1 LKIVIAGA
9 GEVGYHLI
17 ENLCKENLDIFVI
30 DTNAAVLNKLKSQY
44 NINTDHGN
52 IIDSKYIKKSHLKNT
67 DLFLAITNSDET
79 NMIACK
85 SAKEAGA
92 KKTIAR
98 IRQVNLDSTK
108 NHFSLESLGI
118 DWVINPV
125 ALVADELFKLVLTP
139 NIVDN
144 HEFSNGTVNITG
156 YKMTDHSTMVG
167 HSIKDIEKKAYKLFF
182 NIGIVQR
189 KDMTIIPKKDEV
201 IQLGDVVYFIY
212 QKSDYPNLRR
222 TIGYPTSHSKSKHV
236 FINGGGNMG
245 LQLANRLEKAHQ
257 EVKVIEK
264 RLARSYDIAEKLQKS
279 LVLNFDGTDLKQLSA
294 EGIDNADYFISV
306 TDNEQVNIT
315 SCLIAN
321 EQGVQRTI
329 SLIKQPELI
338 PIIDQN
344 TPITLGIS
352 PRILTARYL
361 LRYIQDTHIFSYFS
375 IINSQIEILE
385 MHLEESSTCLNIPI
399 KNLEIPENIIIS
411 VINRNEEFIIPDGN
425 SELSVGDIILVIA
438 HRLDRPKAIHFFH
451 PDSK

>member
-1 LKIVIAGA
+1 MKIVIAGA

-17 ENLCKENLDIFVI
+17 ENLCKENLDIYVI
-30 DTNAAVLNKLKSQY
+30 DTNAAILNKLKSQY
-44 NINTDHGN
+44 SINTDHCN
-52 IIDSKYIKKSHLKNT
+52 IIDSKYIKKSHLKDT

-92 KKTIAR
+92 NKTIAR
-98 IRQVNLDSTK
+98 IRQVNLDSSK
-108 NHFSLESLGI
+108 NHFSLKSLGI

-156 YKMTDHSTMVG
+156 YKMTCHSLLIDL
-167 HSIKDIEKKAYKLFF
+167 SIENIEKKNQKPFF
-182 NIGIVQR
+182 DIGIIQR

-201 IQLGDVVYFIY
+201 IQLGDVVYFFY
-212 QKSDYPNLRR
+212 KKSNYEKLRR

-245 LQLANRLEKAHQ
+245 LQLANRLEEANQ
-257 EVKVIEK
+257 DVKVIEK
-264 RLARSYDIAEKLQKS
+264 NISRSYDIAEKLQKS

-306 TDNEQVNIT
+306 TDSEQVNIA
-315 SCLIAN
+315 SCLIAH
-321 EQGVQRTI
+321 ERGVQRTI

-375 IINSQIEILE
+375 IINSKIEILE
-385 MHLEESSTCLNIPI
+385 IHLEKTSSLLKTPL
-399 KNLEIPENIIIS
+399 KNLPFPENVIIS
-411 VINRNEEFIIPDGN
+411 VIMRNKEFIVPDGN
-425 SELSVGDIILVIA
+425 SELSDGDIILVIT
-438 HRLDRPKAIHFFH
+438 HRLDRPNVIRFFH